1 MLQFEN
7 ELKCRRKLDYLLRA
21 IVKETGQI
29 PSAMIIR
36 DVTRSGSDPVAG
48 GGFADVWGGMQGNIN
63 VALKVLR
70 IFNEGGFN
78 IRVRFTY
85 LILLNVRSF

>member
-1 MLQFEN
+1 MLQLEN

-36 DVTRSGSDPVAG
+36 DVARSGFDPVAG
-48 GGFADVWGGMQGNIN
+48 GGYADVWSGMQGNIN

-70 IFNEGGFN
+70 IYDVGELATS
-78 IRVRFTY
+78 IRVR
-85 LILLNVRSF
+85 LHS